1 MLSNNPNYNCSN
13 VMYSKIGLFSLLVA
27 FFLIN
32 VSSTLLADKPDFSV
46 VTLKGDNQVKRVDG
60 ANWEKLKAG
69 DKLFSDD
76 QIKLADGAYL
86 ALLHTTGAPI
96 EVSKSG
102 NYTVKKL
109 ASQASTHKSDVTK
122 KFTKY
127 LVDELKSSDDVLSS
141 GDYRKKMKNLGAV
154 ERSIESANTNSITAM
169 MPLNSYSIDNTMSFN
184 WNDNKLSDKYNLII
198 KNSDSKVIYEN
209 NTNENN
215 LNVDLSSL
223 NMDKDECYFWYVT
236 SGENKSEEYCLFNI
250 NEEEVNSINTDLKT
264 IEDEIGS
271 DNSALASLV
280 KANYLADKN
289 INYKADQEFA
299 NAISITNND
308 NYKVVYAKFLL
319 KMGMNDKAEALLK

>member
-1 MLSNNPNYNCSN
+1 MFLTKQNQNSSRGILNKFC
-13 VMYSKIGLFSLLVA
+13 LFA
-27 FFLIN
+27 FFLGFFVVN
-32 VSSTLLADKPDFSV
+32 SNLTLLADKPDFNV
-46 VTLKGDNQVKRVDG
+46 VTLKGDNQVKR
-60 ANWEKLKAG
+60 ANLENWDKLNAG
-69 DKLFSDD
+69 DKLFADD
-76 QIKLADGAYL
+76 QIKLANGAYL
-86 ALLHTTGAPI
+86 ALLHSSGAPI

-109 ASQASTHKSDVTK
+109 ASQASSHKSDVTK

-154 ERSIESANTNSITAM
+154 ERSIESSNTNTIKAL
-169 MPLNSYSIDNTMSFN
+169 MPLNSYSIDNSLTFN
-184 WNDNKLSDKYNLII
+184 WNDGQSSNNYNLVI
-198 KNSDSKVIYEN
+198 KNSDSKVVYEK
-209 NTNENN
+209 NTNVTN

-223 NMDKDECYFWYVT
+223 NLNKDECYFWYVT
-236 SGENKSEEYCLFNI
+236 SGNNKSEEYCLFNI
-250 NEEEVNSINTDLKT
+250 NSEEIKSINSDLKT

-271 DNSALASLV
+271 ENSALVSLV

-299 NAISITNND
+299 NAISISNND

-319 KMGMNDKAEALLK
+319 KMGMNDKAEELLK